1 MFVWYNAN
9 IKYDEMTRE
18 ERAAL
23 LARDV
28 QAYMDLVPLD
38 QGIWY
43 QILDGVS
50 VLKPYE
56 GE

>member
-1 MFVWYNAN
+1 
-9 IKYDEMTRE
+9 
-18 ERAAL
+18 
-23 LARDV
+23 
-28 QAYMDLVPLD
+28 MDLVPLD